1 MEEKT
6 KRTVNKR
13 VIKFTEYTYDDGSVS
28 IRPSVKGFN
37 DMELIGMLH
46 YYLDLFTVQAIRGNE
61 K

>member
-6 KRTVNKR
+6 KKTIKKR
-13 VIKFTEYTYDDGSVS
+13 VVKFTEYTYDDGTIS
-28 IRPSVKGFN
+28 IRPSTKNWN

-46 YYLDLFTVQAIRGNE
+46 YYLDLFTVQAIRGNA